1 MFYSVYFCSLLSD
14 PNASTPTRTP
24 SSLSQ
29 VPPPSP
35 MTTPKSVKSSSSK
48 KLSLSRSFSTV
59 QMPPSGGGGGFGG
72 GGDLRS
78 QRWTFHFTEQPLLF
92 GVTKESELSI
102 NRGLSRSSWNNR
114 HYSQTRELSLRP
126 LAKPASRLD

>member
-59 QMPPSGGGGGFGG
+59 QMPPSGGGGFGG
-72 GGDLRS
+72 MSSHNSSASIGSVVVACSPYNGPMKRGTNRGSTLRS
-78 QRWTFHFTEQPLLF
+78 TPY
-92 GVTKESELSI
+92 K
-102 NRGLSRSSWNNR
+102 
-114 HYSQTRELSLRP
+114 
-126 LAKPASRLD
+126 